1 MRQECKHVCRF
12 CPGRLSCAQR
22 TLFTD
27 FFLLDAF
34 SLLTFRV
41 CVFVFVCSQY
51 IASSWNHDG
60 DPVELLQINESVS
73 QFRQALKENPRFL
86 QDKVKHYFKVN
97 ETSTILNMCSQ

>member
-41 CVFVFVCSQY
+41 CVCVCVFSVHC
-51 IASSWNHDG
+51 II
-60 DPVELLQINESVS
+60 VEPRRRPGGAAADQRERFSVQAGLEGKPSLPPGQSRALL
-73 QFRQALKENPRFL
+73 
-86 QDKVKHYFKVN
+86 
-97 ETSTILNMCSQ
+97 